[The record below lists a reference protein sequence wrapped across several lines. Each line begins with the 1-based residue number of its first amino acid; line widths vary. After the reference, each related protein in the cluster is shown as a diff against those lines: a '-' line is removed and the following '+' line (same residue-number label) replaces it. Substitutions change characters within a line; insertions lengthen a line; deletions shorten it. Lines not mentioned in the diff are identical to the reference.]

1 MGGGLLLTIGQNKE
15 RERESMPKLKSKPVC
30 INCGSNDA
38 LFITLRNGERLPSYV
53 MKIGQG
59 IWCNGCNDKER
70 EGKA

>member
-1 MGGGLLLTIGQNKE
+1 
-15 RERESMPKLKSKPVC
+15 MPKLKSKPVC
-30 INCGSNDA
+30 VSCGSNDA

-70 EGKA
+70 EGKR